1 MASLVCIGLT
11 FLSLWVSVEA
21 ENHLLQFLLLLVS
34 GVPCHSPVCL
44 VGDSDSITL
53 LRNQLWLHISSLS
66 SSVCMALLLS
76 SATPSPRFHG
86 ILSVCLLSVVY
97 ALGKMTMEAFP
108 VCGNESVSLFVP
120 CTRSLYVR
128 ATCTSA
134 KQNTLPTQRMNFAL
148 RLSWAGSVPVK
159 HGCILYGT
167 QPTSSKS
174 LSPLLIYH
182 LKSALTG
189 SPLDVYYRNSM
200 WQYICY
206 TRSPCFLWL
215 MNNFCTR
222 NLNLLPNLIII
233 NSVTLP

>member
-1 MASLVCIGLT
+1 MYWSYVPVTLSVCGSREQSPPVPAAVGLSCA
-11 FLSLWVSVEA
+11 LS
-21 ENHLLQFLLLLVS
+21 
-34 GVPCHSPVCL
+34 PP
-44 VGDSDSITL
+44 
-53 LRNQLWLHISSLS
+53 SLS
-66 SSVCMALLLS
+66 CWRQRLHHPSQEPTLIAYILSVISVCTALLLS
-76 SATPSPRFHG
+76 SATPSPRSHG
-86 ILSVCLLSVVY
+86 ILSVCLLSVAY
-97 ALGKMTMEAFP
+97 ALGKMTMEASP
-108 VCGNESVSLFVP
+108 VCGNESVSLFAP
-120 CTRSLYVR
+120 CTRSLYAR

-134 KQNTLPTQRMNFAL
+134 KQNTLPTRRMNFAL

-206 TRSPCFLWL
+206 TRSPCFLRL

-233 NSVTLP
+233 NSVALP